1 MLQADFNK
9 YIDKLD
15 CKLQIE
21 KEIKVIFLEFV
32 HCIINAFNL
41 KLAN

>member
-1 MLQADFNK
+1 VLQADFNK

-15 CKLQIE
+15 CELQTE
-21 KEIKVIFLEFV
+21 EEIKAIFLEFV

>member
-1 MLQADFNK
+1 VLQVDFNK

-15 CKLQIE
+15 CKLQTKE
-21 KEIKVIFLEFV
+21 KIKVILLEFV